1 MYKIYVFNETTK
13 LLKKETK
20 IIRKVLKK
28 LFKKEK
34 IKRNIEINI
43 VFVDDEKIC
52 ALNKEYRNIDK
63 PTDVLSF
70 ALLDKTSDEIE
81 IKNFEFNT
89 LGDIY
94 ISVDRAKEQ
103 ALLYGH
109 SFLREIVFL
118 AVHGTL
124 HLLGYSHENKE
135 KEKIMFSKQEEI
147 LNECGIKR

>member
-20 IIRKVLKK
+20 IIRKVLKNF
-28 LFKKEK
+28 LRKKK
-34 IKRNIEINI
+34 KRNIEINI